1 MPEIYTPPGS
11 DPVFPASVQTLQEL
25 FPQTIFPQFMTA
37 EEKVEFY
44 LFQVELQPQPQHD
57 SRLQICTQL
66 PPAFV
71 DGRWV
76 AGWDLRPAT
85 PAEIAEW
92 DDLNPPEPEW
102 LAFSDELGMMP
113 QIVNLLRIV
122 FQVNPAFFS
131 QLTIGLSDAAKG
143 DSRLFLG
150 AWSQAIQNQLVNQE
164 LIDIVANLA
173 IKYHLPTSFVDG
185 LKNIS

>member
-1 MPEIYTPPGS
+1 MSLLNLATGDY
-11 DPVFPASVQTLQEL
+11 PVSFQHVRDANPNVTFPAVPTDADLLPFGYANVRPTARPSTDPRTQRVEGPSAEPDGAGSYREL
-25 FPQTIFPQFMTA
+25 WTWR
-37 EEKVEFY
+37 E
-44 LFQVELQPQPQHD
+44 
-57 SRLQICTQL
+57 
-66 PPAFV
+66 
-71 DGRWV
+71 
-76 AGWDLRPAT
+76 AT

-102 LAFSDELGMMP
+102 LAFSGELGMMP